1 PPGDPG
7 LSGRRRRVRDPQRG
21 PRVRPGDRDPDGRRG
36 QANPAGQAGPGPGLE
51 AYLGGIAGCY
61 QQTDGHKLV
70 DLMADRIAHRGP
82 DAAGRWDYEDDRVA
96 VQLGQRRLAVIA
108 PSAVTGP
115 LTKAGL
121 TLVYDGELYNA
132 PDLRTELTAR
142 GVGF

>member
-1 PPGDPG
+1 
-7 LSGRRRRVRDPQRG
+7 
-21 PRVRPGDRDPDGRRG
+21 
-36 QANPAGQAGPGPGLE
+36 
-51 AYLGGIAGCY
+51 
-61 QQTDGHKLV
+61 
-70 DLMADRIAHRGP
+70 MADRIAHRGP

-96 VQLGQRRLAVIA
+96 VQLGQRRLAVID

-142 GVGF
+142 GVGFTTGSDSEVILEAWRAWGPDALGRFRGMLPLALLAVRSGALFLARSRSGLSR